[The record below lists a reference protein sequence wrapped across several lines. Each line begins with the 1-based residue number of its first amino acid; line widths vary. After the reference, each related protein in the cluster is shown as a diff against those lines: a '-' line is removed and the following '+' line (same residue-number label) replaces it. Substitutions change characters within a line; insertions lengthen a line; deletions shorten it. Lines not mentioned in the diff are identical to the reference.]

1 MANKKIE
8 VNPEHIEAI
17 RIYFKDGNYI
27 RLECDDVEINRLMDE
42 LLIYESGCVKAR
54 FYTHQIAGY
63 YLEDYIEY
71 SMACEED

>member
-1 MANKKIE
+1 MVNKKIE
-8 VNPEHIEAI
+8 VNPDHIEAI

-42 LLIYESGCVKAR
+42 LLIYEGGCVKAR

>member
-42 LLIYESGCVKAR
+42 ILIYECG
-54 FYTHQIAGY
+54 
-63 YLEDYIEY
+63 
-71 SMACEED
+71 

>member
-8 VNPEHIEAI
+8 VNPDHIEAI

-42 LLIYESGCVKAR
+42 LLIFEGGCVKAR

-63 YLEDYIEY
+63 YLEVCMDPR
-71 SMACEED
+71 MACEED

>member
-8 VNPEHIEAI
+8 VNPDHIEAI

-42 LLIYESGCVKAR
+42 LLIFEAGCVKAR
-54 FYTHQIAGY
+54 FYTNQIAGY
-63 YLEDYIEY
+63 YLEDHLEY
-71 SMACEED
+71 TMACEED